1 MKKKDNMR
9 QSMQINDD
17 NSIRYLMR
25 EMDPSE
31 EIEFE
36 REMMSDENL
45 LIEVESLRS
54 TYQKIGKLP
63 TMSAPSHLLDKVVSD
78 AVEAQKKNIRRSYQ
92 MVGWLGKSVAAAA
105 VIVLTVSTG
114 YYFIPSDSTNLTK
127 TTKVQSAKGISNI
140 QPWVDRNE
148 VISVTDRTN
157 AIRSQQLDKAYNES
171 YNKLILVKDS
181 QGTSNSSREILYTN
195 SPIK

>member
-1 MKKKDNMR
+1 
-9 QSMQINDD
+9 
-17 NSIRYLMR
+17 
-25 EMDPSE
+25 
-31 EIEFE
+31 
-36 REMMSDENL
+36 
-45 LIEVESLRS
+45 
-54 TYQKIGKLP
+54 
-63 TMSAPSHLLDKVVSD
+63 MSAPSHLLDKVVSD

>member
-1 MKKKDNMR
+1 
-9 QSMQINDD
+9 MQINEV

-45 LIEVESLRS
+45 LIEVESLRC
-54 TYQKIGKLP
+54 TLQKVGKLP
-63 TMSAPSHLLDKVVSD
+63 ARSAPKLVLDNVVAD
-78 AVEAQKKNIRRSYQ
+78 AIKAQQQNIKESQRFA
-92 MVGWLGKSVAAAA
+92 GWLTRSVAAAA
-105 VIVLTVSTG
+105 VVILTVSTG
-114 YYFIPSDSTNLTK
+114 YYVMNDAPTNSAETPSTVSTSSMSPQIKTK
-127 TTKVQSAKGISNI
+127 NI

-148 VISVTDRTN
+148 VISVTDQTN
-157 AIRSQQLDKAYNES
+157 AIRSQKLDQDYTES
-171 YNKLILVKDS
+171 YNKLILVRDS
-181 QGTSNSSREILYTN
+181 QQSSSPNREILYTN

>member
-1 MKKKDNMR
+1 MHIN
-9 QSMQINDD
+9 NDD
-17 NSIRYLMR
+17 NCIRYLMR

-54 TYQKIGKLP
+54 TYQKMGKLP
-63 TMSAPSHLLDKVVSD
+63 TISAPSHLLDKVVSD

-114 YYFIPSDSTNLTK
+114 YYFIPDDSTETPK
-127 TTKVQSAKGISNI
+127 IMKAQSARDVANI
-140 QPWVDRNE
+140 KPWVDRNE

-181 QGTSNSSREILYTN
+181 QGNSNSSREILFTN

>member
-1 MKKKDNMR
+1 
-9 QSMQINDD
+9 
-17 NSIRYLMR
+17 
-25 EMDPSE
+25 
-31 EIEFE
+31 
-36 REMMSDENL
+36 MSDENL

-54 TYQKIGKLP
+54 TYQKMGKLP
-63 TMSAPSHLLDKVVSD
+63 TISAPSTLLDKFVSD
-78 AVEAQKKNIRRSYQ
+78 AVEAQKKNIRRSYH

-114 YYFIPSDSTNLTK
+114 YYFIPVDSSDTPKALKAQPTNS
-127 TTKVQSAKGISNI
+127 VANI

-148 VISVTDRTN
+148 VISVSDRTN
-157 AIRSQQLDKAYNES
+157 AIRSQQLDKAYTES

-181 QGTSNSSREILYTN
+181 KGNSNSNREILYTN